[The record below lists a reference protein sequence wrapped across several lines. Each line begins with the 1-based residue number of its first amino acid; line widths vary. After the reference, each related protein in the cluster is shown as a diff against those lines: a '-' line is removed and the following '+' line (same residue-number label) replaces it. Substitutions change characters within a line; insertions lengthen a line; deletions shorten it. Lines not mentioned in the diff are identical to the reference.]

1 MYARKTKSD
10 LTVKKLN
17 ISAKLF
23 LFYLCTI
30 IGFSSCNNSSSYFN
44 TIAKNDVPLKKPQ
57 KGDWLFNHQERIQTL
72 TDYQNSNPLA
82 PTRQLNKIY
91 LKPIGEFS
99 ALEWEQ
105 IKLTREYLENF
116 FQLKT
121 LLQPVV
127 SSNIIPPHARR
138 ISQQHEQ
145 ISAPYLRD
153 TVVAMERPKDAIA
166 ILGITEMDLY
176 PDDKWNFVFGLA
188 SYDKGLAVNSIY
200 RFHQKPLTSKQF
212 KLSLERLLKTASHE
226 IGHIFG
232 LTHCIEANC
241 LMNGTNSLVETDQ
254 SIARLCSKCQQ
265 KLNANLKYDNR
276 KRLKALTIFFS
287 QNKLDKEFQQMNA
300 DLKITE

>member
-1 MYARKTKSD
+1 MGA
-10 LTVKKLN
+10 
-17 ISAKLF
+17 
-23 LFYLCTI
+23 
-30 IGFSSCNNSSSYFN
+30 CNNSSSYFN
-44 TIAKNDVPLKKPQ
+44 TIAKNDIPLKKPQ

-72 TDYQNSNPLA
+72 TDFQNSNPLR

-91 LKPIGEFS
+91 LKHIGEFS
-99 ALEWEQ
+99 VLEWEQ
-105 IKLTREYLENF
+105 IKLTREYLEKF
-116 FQLKT
+116 FQVKT
-121 LLQPVV
+121 LLQSVV
-127 SSNIIPPHARR
+127 SSNIIPPHVRR
-138 ISQQHEQ
+138 LSQQHEQ

-188 SYDKGLAVNSIY
+188 SYDKGLAVSSIY

-226 IGHIFG
+226 IGHMFG

-241 LMNGTNSLVETDQ
+241 LMNGTNSLAETDR

-276 KRLKALTIFFS
+276 KRLKALAVFFN